1 MIYNPC
7 AGALRGRRRAR
18 VGRAVAAL
26 EAHGCRVTAL
36 PTPGPGA
43 GGELARQRIEAGADL
58 ILVLG
63 GDGTLNEV
71 ASGVIGTRVPLGM
84 LPAGTAN
91 VLTRELGLGCNALK
105 VARRIAECVPQ
116 RIAVGLLRMDGFTRS
131 RHFLL
136 MAGVGFDGHIVYHL
150 DLELKAR
157 LGQLAYWTG
166 SLRQVLRRPEEFEVE
181 IEGRRVRCS
190 FALASRTRNYAGYL
204 EIARHA
210 SLVGNDFAV
219 VLFEGR
225 STFRYYAKYL
235 PAVLGGWLPR
245 TKGVTVLRATR
256 LAYHPLDEKPIYVQV
271 DGEYAGRLPASLEVI
286 PDALTVLAPPEFAQ
300 SYPQR
305 QAPWIR

>member
-1 MIYNPC
+1 
-7 AGALRGRRRAR
+7 
-18 VGRAVAAL
+18 VGRAIAVL
-26 EAHGCRVTAL
+26 EARGYRVQAA
-36 PTPGPGA
+36 PTPGPGTA
-43 GGELARQRIEAGADL
+43 GELARRHIAAGADL
-58 ILVLG
+58 ILALG

-71 ASGVIGTRVPLGM
+71 ASGVIGTQVPLGM

-91 VLTRELGLGCNALK
+91 VLAREVGLGCHPVRAA
-105 VARRIAECVPQ
+105 ARIPECVPL

-150 DLELKAR
+150 DLDLKAR

-166 SLRQVLRRPEEFEVE
+166 ALRQVLRRPDEFEVE
-181 IEGRRVRCS
+181 LEGQRCRCS

-210 SLVGNDFAV
+210 SLLAGDFAV

-235 PAVLGGWLPR
+235 PAVLGGWAPR
-245 TKGVTVLRATR
+245 TKGITVHRARR
-256 LAYHPLDEKPIYVQV
+256 LVFHPIDEKPIYVQV
-271 DGEYAGRLPASLEVI
+271 DGEYAGRLPASVEVV
-286 PDALTVLAPPEFAQ
+286 PDALTVLAPPGFPQADAQ
-300 SYPQR
+300 R
-305 QAPWIR
+305 RAPWNP